1 MPVITIIT
9 SIHAPQERCYDL
21 SRSIDLHKASMD
33 HTGERA
39 IAGRTSGLICQ
50 GETVT
55 WSAVHFGIR
64 QELEVRITEMRRP
77 DYFRDEML
85 RGAFRSFRHEHIFTH
100 TDGVTEM
107 KDVFDFESPMGPLGW
122 LANVLFLSTYMKR
135 LLTQRNGVI
144 KQYAESDS
152 WRQIIPHL

>member
-9 SIHAPQERCYDL
+9 EIKAPQLRCFEL
-21 SRSIDLHKASMD
+21 SRSIDLHKASMG

-39 IAGRTSGLICQ
+39 IAGCTSGLICE

-64 QELEVRITEMRRP
+64 QQLQVRITEMRSP

-85 RGAFRSFRHEHIFTH
+85 RGAFHSFRHEHIFSHSNGITL
-100 TDGVTEM
+100 M
-107 KDVFDFESPMGPLGW
+107 KDVFDFRSPLGPLGH
-122 LANVLFLSTYMKR
+122 LANKLFLTAYMTR
-135 LLTQRNGVI
+135 LLTQRNDII
-144 KQYAESDS
+144 KEYAESEK
-152 WRQIIPHL
+152 WKQIIAQ